1 MKFESI
7 NRKYTEM
14 VNEYIGRGY
23 YINAGTM
30 SGSQGEIAHIDL
42 TDGKD
47 IIRILME
54 GFNDYERGI
63 EGIRITAGKCTE
75 DTKPNGSRDIGCGIW
90 NHRLEVIETAE
101 SFLVGEVR
109 GNKEYYGTYDEAV
122 AARDKRYQ
130 RYENRPCDTKK
141 VELPEAA
148 KEIALRW
155 VKKNL
160 TFKRIGLASIDAVYS
175 VTTLNRF
182 DGKQRRSYVV
192 SVKGK
197 QYQLK

>member
-14 VNEYIGRGY
+14 VSEYISRGY

-42 TDGKD
+42 TDGKE
-47 IIRILME
+47 IVRILME
-54 GFNDYERGI
+54 RFSDYERNV
-63 EGIRITAGKCTE
+63 EGIRITAGKGTDSAE
-75 DTKPNGSRDIGCGIW
+75 PNSPRDIGCGIW
-90 NHRLEVIETAE
+90 NDRLEVIETVE
-101 SFLVGEVR
+101 FFLVAEAR
-109 GNKEYYGTYDEAV
+109 DNKEFYGTYDEA
-122 AARDKRYQ
+122 AAASDKRYE
-130 RYENRPCDTKK
+130 RFMTRKNNTER

-155 VKKNL
+155 AKKNL

-182 DGKQRRSYVV
+182 DGKYRHSYVA

-197 QYQLK
+197 LYQIK